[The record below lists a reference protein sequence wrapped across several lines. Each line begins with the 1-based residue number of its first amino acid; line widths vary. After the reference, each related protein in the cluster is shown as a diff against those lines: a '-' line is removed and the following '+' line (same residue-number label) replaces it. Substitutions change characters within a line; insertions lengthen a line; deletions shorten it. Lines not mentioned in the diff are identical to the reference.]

1 MASPNDDGLQFAIG
15 VLEKALVTKDDE
27 IQKMKTSNQ
36 VQLYVLLNEI
46 AKRDEQN
53 EELKDQI
60 DSLELSRQSNLQE
73 LAQYKIRIR
82 NLENEVQK
90 YRNIKPVV
98 KSAGFGKQ
106 IEVSQL
112 NLAARDKKDIS
123 VINHIQ
129 QTYGCHAAWDLADRC
144 FKVKKGHNLPS
155 ILGSSQSKHF
165 MDLGDWRL
173 IKCVQCARFRT
184 TKNNSIAC
192 LAMKF
197 SASNRA
203 GFGIYLAYPIDNF
216 DCHELAF

>member
-1 MASPNDDGLQFAIG
+1 MSSPNDDGLQFAID
-15 VLEKALVTKDDE
+15 VLQKALVTKDDE
-27 IQKMKTSNQ
+27 INKMKHANQ

-46 AKRDEQN
+46 AKRDDEN
-53 EELKDQI
+53 AELNDKI
-60 DSLELSRQSNLQE
+60 NSLELE
-73 LAQYKIRIR
+73 MAQYKIRIK
-82 NLENEVQK
+82 NLENEIQK
-90 YRNIKPVV
+90 YQKSQPIAKP
-98 KSAGFGKQ
+98 APFGKQ
-106 IEVSQL
+106 IDVSQQS
-112 NLAARDKKDIS
+112 LAARDKKDIR
-123 VINHIQ
+123 ILNYMQ

-155 ILGSSQSKHF
+155 VLGSSQSKHY

-184 TKNNSIAC
+184 TKNNSSAC

-216 DCHELAF
+216 DCNKVAF